1 MDSKAIVVAS
11 LVVGYKTANFRFNLM
26 AIVMEKK
33 MGSYRLMFGPA
44 VGTFVKSL
52 VELIP
57 TVIAS
62 DFDDDFL
69 FHYFLS
75 D

>member
-1 MDSKAIVVAS
+1 
-11 LVVGYKTANFRFNLM
+11 
-26 AIVMEKK
+26 